1 MISNSVKQ
9 LVHGKLSRWQGELI
23 PMSRRWVEKEL
34 GDLSGED
41 RTIARFAL
49 VLAKASYQID
59 DKMVEDVLGKDRNE
73 ERLIRILA
81 WFSFTASRF
90 IVKQIADQSIN
101 QLQRAA

>member
-1 MISNSVKQ
+1 VISNSVKQ

-23 PMSRRWVEKEL
+23 PMSRSWVEKEL

-73 ERLIRILA
+73 GFLSQPPDSSSSKSPINRLISYSVRLE
-81 WFSFTASRF
+81 
-90 IVKQIADQSIN
+90 
-101 QLQRAA
+101 

>member
-1 MISNSVKQ
+1 M
-9 LVHGKLSRWQGELI
+9 
-23 PMSRRWVEKEL
+23 
-34 GDLSGED
+34 
-41 RTIARFAL
+41 
-49 VLAKASYQID
+49 ASYQID

>member
-23 PMSRRWVEKEL
+23 PMSRSWVEKEL
-34 GDLSGED
+34 GDLSEED